1 MSLFHVRGTSAA
13 NTRSVQVEESAK
25 MLNSG
30 DAFILLTP
38 GKMWVWYG
46 KGASEDERRT
56 AKATAHNMLQVRC
69 SSIDALGFMASV
81 ESMAFH
87 SESPSSVLQ
96 TLEE

>member
-56 AKATAHNMLQVRC
+56 AKATAHNMLQV
-69 SSIDALGFMASV
+69 SANSIGWIMTLPV
-81 ESMAFH
+81 ESMPFRVAFFCVANVRK
-87 SESPSSVLQ
+87 E
-96 TLEE
+96 

>member
-56 AKATAHNMLQVRC
+56 AKATAHNMLQ
-69 SSIDALGFMASV
+69 ASDLV
-81 ESMAFH
+81 NIIA
-87 SESPSSVLQ
+87 
-96 TLEE
+96 

>member
-56 AKATAHNMLQVRC
+56 AKATAHNMLQV
-69 SSIDALGFMASV
+69 SADSIAWIMTSSV
-81 ESMAFH
+81 EFMPFRVAFFRFANVRK
-87 SESPSSVLQ
+87 E
-96 TLEE
+96 

>member
-56 AKATAHNMLQVRC
+56 AKATAHNMLQVRAN
-69 SSIDALGFMASV
+69 SIAWRHNIIRLHV
-81 ESMAFH
+81 CH
-87 SESPSSVLQ
+87 STCSVLQ
-96 TLEE
+96 TFEE